1 MAKFVYGSLPRV
13 YKAKGFLPGQI
24 TKYFGP
30 KYIASGFLDSA
41 NQVQVEFGEFAEVN
55 AGDQYAYEVLPV
67 SATTTAGE
75 LAVRVRDVVGA
86 PTLENGIIETS
97 KKWVPLSLF
106 MGTSGQKGKIVAIL
120 GEQATTPS
128 VGGQVYVGTG
138 ATSATVAGVIYTTNV
153 GTECIEATGWTF
165 AGTKFA
171 PTTSGNYVIEV
182 QYAG

>member
-1 MAKFVYGSLPRV
+1 MAKFTYGHLPRV

-41 NQVQVEFGEFAEVN
+41 NQVQIEFGEFAEVN

-67 SATTTAGE
+67 SATTTASE

-86 PTLENGIIETS
+86 PALTNGIIETS

-120 GEQATTPS
+120 GEQDTAPA

-138 ATSATVAGVIYTTNV
+138 ASANTVAGVIYTTDVNS
-153 GTECIEATGWTF
+153 ECITATNWTF

-171 PTTSGNYVIEV
+171 PTTSGEYVVEV